1 MNRMDEIITE
11 LYEEVKN
18 NYISAWKYDF
28 LLSEE
33 FLSYFT
39 SPESVF
45 ADHSKMALGAAHLG
59 YSDTMNKFELAIRDY
74 LYFKWL
80 DEEVNKTDKIDFSAL
95 WREVRDRY
103 NANSVDQNLEQLLQ
117 EDAEKTSPDEIVS
130 AVIYC
135 ASLYSSIFGSLHI
148 NTFSIAFSS
157 AAEALFGAVKVRKR
171 KANMPNAMSCLQ
183 GIRMKEGGPV

>member
-11 LYEEVKN
+11 RYEEVKN
-18 NYISAWKYDF
+18 NYISDWKYDF

-59 YSDTMNKFELAIRDY
+59 YSDTMNKFELAIQDY

-80 DEEVNKTDKIDFSAL
+80 DGEVNKTDKIDFSAL

-135 ASLYSSIFGSLHI
+135 AIGAERLCTGFFASCCENGMTGRLLLRLHEI
-148 NTFSIAFSS
+148 R
-157 AAEALFGAVKVRKR
+157 ELCKR
-171 KANMPNAMSCLQ
+171 H
-183 GIRMKEGGPV
+183 

>member
-1 MNRMDEIITE
+1 MEKTDEIIAE
-11 LYEEVKN
+11 LYENIKGN
-18 NYISAWKYDF
+18 FISAWKYDF
-28 LLSEE
+28 LLTDE
-33 FLSYFT
+33 FLLFFT
-39 SPESVF
+39 NQKSFF

-74 LYFKWL
+74 LYFNWL
-80 DEEVNKTDKIDFSAL
+80 DGEVNKTDKIDFSAL

-135 ASLYSSIFGSLHI
+135 AIGAERLCTGFFASCCENGMTGRLLLRLHEI
-148 NTFSIAFSS
+148 R
-157 AAEALFGAVKVRKR
+157 ELCKR
-171 KANMPNAMSCLQ
+171 H
-183 GIRMKEGGPV
+183 